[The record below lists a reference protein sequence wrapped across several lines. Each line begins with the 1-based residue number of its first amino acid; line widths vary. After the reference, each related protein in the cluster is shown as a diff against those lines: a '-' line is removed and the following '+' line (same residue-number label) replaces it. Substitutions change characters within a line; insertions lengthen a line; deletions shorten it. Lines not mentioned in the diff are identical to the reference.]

1 MPAALR
7 LLLALMLCS
16 PPAAAVLI
24 DSGDGTGNISA
35 PSPDPGWAN
44 VGFRGSLSAVYLGNS
59 YVITAAHAGFG
70 DVVFN
75 GTPHRAVPGTDVILR
90 NPDSSATDLRL
101 FSIHPAPALPA
112 LPVSA
117 VAPEIGDQIL
127 LAGNGR
133 DRGAET
139 SFDPN
144 GPPPPGPVGGHLW
157 LGSQSLRWGTNEVD
171 SFSTLSLGGAV
182 SESFSALFDAGST
195 PHEGVAATGDSGG
208 AVFHNTGSQWELAGI
223 MVAVSQFV
231 GQPANTSIYGNGV
244 ISVDLSVYRDDIMAV
259 VALPEPSG
267 GLWWGALA
275 VLVLASRRGR
285 R

>member
-139 SFDPN
+139 
-144 GPPPPGPVGGHLW
+144 
-157 LGSQSLRWGTNEVD
+157 LRWGTNEVD

-244 ISVDLSVYRDDIMAV
+244 ISVNLSVYRDDIMAV